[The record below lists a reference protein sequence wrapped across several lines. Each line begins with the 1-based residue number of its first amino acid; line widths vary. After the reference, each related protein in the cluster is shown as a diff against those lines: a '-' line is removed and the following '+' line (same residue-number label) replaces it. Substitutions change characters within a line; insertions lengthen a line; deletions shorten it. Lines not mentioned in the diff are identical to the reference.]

1 MVTWSEFT
9 EAEPEFAAKAQ
20 LAFDRHIHKTMATL
34 RRDGSPRISG
44 TEVRFEH
51 GEMWIGS
58 MPGAVKA
65 RDLLRDPRVALHC
78 ASAEPD
84 ESAGTMD
91 PDAKISG
98 RAIEIT
104 DPDVVAKFAGD
115 APPGNMHLFFI
126 DIQEVV
132 ITGVEDQKLVIDT
145 WTPTTGRK
153 RVSRT

>member
-58 MPGAVKA
+58 MPGAMKA
-65 RDLLRDPRVALHC
+65 RDLQRDPRVALHC

-91 PDAKISG
+91 PDAKVAG
-98 RAIEIT
+98 RAVEVT
-104 DPDVVAKFAGD
+104 DPEVFARFAD
-115 APPGNMHLFFI
+115 SAPPGGMHLFLI
-126 DIQEVV
+126 DVQEVV
-132 ITGVEDQKLVIDT
+132 VTGVEDQKLVIDT
-145 WTPTTGRK
+145 WTAAGGRK
-153 RVSRT
+153 RVSRS